1 MNALNLTVPDELVD
15 EIAGRVLDL
24 IGARAQTPYMSVDE
38 AADYM
43 RCKPQR
49 VYDLLSARRLT
60 RLKDGSRVLVKREE
74 IDAYLAA
81 RAA

>member
-1 MNALNLTVPDELVD
+1 
-15 EIAGRVLDL
+15 
-24 IGARAQTPYMSVDE
+24 MSVDV

-43 RCKPQR
+43 CCKPQR

-74 IDAYLAA
+74 IDAYLEQ